1 MKKLLIVAFTF
12 ALASC
17 TQSKIAYIDV
27 EVLMKDYKAT
37 SALELKLKA
46 KQETMAKHLDSL
58 QAPFQAKVQQYYQ
71 TAAKMT
77 PQKRAQVEQEL
88 QKEQQMLQAQQQQA
102 SQELQKE
109 NQKNSDVLTKRV
121 DSVVASYAKAKSYN
135 LIFGTSGK
143 GTVMYGDEKL
153 DVTKDI
159 LEILNKE
166 YDKK

>member
-1 MKKLLIVAFTF
+1 MKKLLIVAITF
-12 ALASC
+12 ALVSC
-17 TQSKIAYIDV
+17 NQSKMAYIDV

-37 SALELKLKA
+37 SALELKLKT
-46 KQETMAKHLDSL
+46 KQETLAKHLDSL

-71 TAAKMT
+71 NASKMT
-77 PQKRAQVEQEL
+77 PQKRSEVEQQL
-88 QKEQQMLQAQQQQA
+88 QKEQQILQAQQQQA

-109 NQKNSDVLTKRV
+109 NQENSEVLTKRV
-121 DSVVASYAKAKSYN
+121 DSVVASYAKTKNYN

-153 DVTKDI
+153 DITKEI